1 MARTKSLPKR
11 LWLIFCLL
19 VVRIFFRTFYR
30 LKVVGKEYLPKEGGT
45 LIASNHV
52 SLFDPVLISS
62 VIMSLRDPEMIYGP
76 AKAELYRIPVL
87 RQLLLSWGIYPVQR
101 NSRDIKAMKRI
112 RELLK
117 SHKVMLFPEGARS
130 INGQLQ
136 KGNRFVGKMVYDS
149 KPVVIPTAVR
159 GTEKALPRGKRFPRL
174 FTKLEII
181 FGPPLDLSRYYS
193 HSNSKEAAPLIT
205 ERIMEAIGQ
214 LLQEKQ

>member
-30 LKVVGKEYLPKEGGT
+30 LKVVGKGHLPKEGGT

-87 RQLLLSWGIYPVQR
+87 RQLLLSLGIYPVQR

-117 SHKVMLFPEGARS
+117 SHTVMLFPEGTRS

-181 FGPPLDLSRYYS
+181 FGPPLDLSRYYT
-193 HSNSKEAAPLIT
+193 HSNAKEAAPLIT